1 MLHFIYTIKAAS
13 GPHILLFLVCGIAT
27 LYRIWSKGIRKNFF
41 EDGGVHKTCSCEGTN
56 GPWGRLSSFIRSH
69 EATLAESKPPLFM
82 DWLPPLYTFGTWS
95 SDRQEKHKKSSHN
108 TVSFL
113 TKWPCMAIWMDY
125 LYYKKFISLRR
136 YFNIFEYVN
145 DVEICLAKP
154 NWPKCPDNGQVFR
167 EVFYWS
173 EKKKE
178 LNCPVLKLGCQEII
192 SNVEGIFHFD
202 ETKII

>member
-1 MLHFIYTIKAAS
+1 MTKEKFQAALMLHFIYTIKAAS

-95 SDRQEKHKKSSHN
+95 SDRQEKHKKLPQHGQFFDKMTMYGN
-108 TVSFL
+108 
-113 TKWPCMAIWMDY
+113 MDG
-125 LYYKKFISLRR
+125 LPL
-136 YFNIFEYVN
+136 
-145 DVEICLAKP
+145 L
-154 NWPKCPDNGQVFR
+154 
-167 EVFYWS
+167 
-173 EKKKE
+173 
-178 LNCPVLKLGCQEII
+178 
-192 SNVEGIFHFD
+192 
-202 ETKII
+202 